1 MSKVFVLFSGSRRC
15 WRSIIFVCNW
25 QVLNAVFDS
34 FFSLSSSS
42 FYYYYYNARL
52 VSYFIVMLLF
62 LLLFN
67 LFKSALKWIK
77 LDLTNKWRLV
87 DSIRGR
93 NLSCAFAG
101 PDRRI
106 PRCQLSVTRKPFQAK
121 PLLPLF
127 LFYSWTIVSVD
138 LFPLRGG
145 GRTQDDDNRMFLY
158 NKRCKPRN
166 IKRITGKNKEERR
179 KLSSQGESIVNV

>member
-127 LFYSWTIVSVD
+127 YFTLEQSCPLICSLWEEVGAHKTMKTGCFYTTND
-138 LFPLRGG
+138 ANPA
-145 GRTQDDDNRMFLY
+145 T
-158 NKRCKPRN
+158 
-166 IKRITGKNKEERR
+166 
-179 KLSSQGESIVNV
+179 